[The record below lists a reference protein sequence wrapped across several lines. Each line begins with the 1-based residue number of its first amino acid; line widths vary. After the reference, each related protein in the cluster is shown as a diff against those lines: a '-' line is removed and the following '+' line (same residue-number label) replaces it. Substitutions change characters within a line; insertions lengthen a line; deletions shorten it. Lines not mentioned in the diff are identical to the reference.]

1 MDATVKVDVAGAVAR
16 LREVMNRTEDLS
28 PVFAGPINKS
38 VNDMFIRVFQSEGSA
53 YGGKRWAP
61 HAPVTKLL
69 RKRRGHGRGGV
80 LRDTNRLWASLTKLG
95 LGPDAVKLV
104 GKQSLTRGTLVTY
117 AEPHQTGYTSRTF
130 VVVDKAGNP
139 VPLYR
144 KTPVKIP
151 ARPFIPDPMPKQMIV
166 AWEKMIT
173 DFVTR

>member
-16 LREVMNRTEDLS
+16 LSAVMKQTEDLS
-28 PVFAGPINKS
+28 PVFAGPINQS
-38 VNDMFIRVFQSEGSA
+38 LNEMFIKIFATEGAA

-61 HAPVTKLL
+61 HAPVTTLL

-95 LGPDAVKLV
+95 NGPDAVKFV
-104 GKQSLTRGTLVTY
+104 GKQSLVRGTLVTY
-117 AEPHQTGYTSRTF
+117 AEPHQRGFTSRTF
-130 VVVDKAGNP
+130 VVVGKDGNP

-144 KTPVKIP
+144 KIPKKIP
-151 ARPFIPDPMPKQMIV
+151 ARPFVPDPMPKQLIG